1 MLIVLM
7 GCCLQRAAGGLAGLV
22 LAMLLETVLLILRS
36 NFVPE
41 IPQKDS
47 HRMKRRERALPTV
60 DDALAFDSHRAAMER
75 NQSLSVLM
83 EGGEPETKKEL

>member
-1 MLIVLM
+1 
-7 GCCLQRAAGGLAGLV
+7 
-22 LAMLLETVLLILRS
+22 MLLETVLLILRS

-47 HRMKRRERALPTV
+47 RKMKRRERALPTV
-60 DDALAFDSHRAAMER
+60 DDGLAFNSRRALMER
-75 NQSLSVLM
+75 NQSLSLLR